1 MQKEFKYA
9 KLIKLSSIIYSA
21 LTILFFMLTN
31 IAAGFVAQAAEA
43 GTDLTGGQ
51 YFCVRLVGIFVY
63 VELFGYF
70 AILFMVFMYFFRK
83 NQYEKMH
90 REWPASE
97 KFPLWPFLIGLVFFL
112 IFMSLMKAVL
122 A

>member
-9 KLIKLSSIIYSA
+9 KLIKLSSIAYCV

-31 IAAGFVAQAAEA
+31 LAAGFVAQAGEA
-43 GTDLTGGQ
+43 GAELTSGQ

-70 AILFMVFMYFFRK
+70 AVLWLVFMYFFRK
-83 NQYEKMH
+83 NQYAKMH
-90 REWPASE
+90 RMWPESE

-122 A
+122 V